1 MRRREFIAGLGSA
14 VAWPLVARGQ
24 QRALPVVGYLNPGAA
39 DGDPLVAAFRLGLN
53 EAGYIEGRNLEILF
67 RYGENQSDRL
77 RSMASDMVRR
87 RVAVIFAAG
96 GFAANAAKE
105 ATRTIPI
112 VCEFAY
118 DPVAAGLVASLN
130 RPGGNVTGASR
141 LVEASITKGLEFF
154 HELMPKVGSV
164 ALMRAQ
170 LDPLRPT
177 MTLTIDRSNQI
188 GRRLRPASPGNED
201 RLLQQVSPDNE
212 AKNAT
217 QTLGLE
223 LMVAPVSS
231 MAEIEQSVAQIAR
244 RSAGLLFDASPLFIN
259 QIDQVVALT
268 ALYRVPAVYS
278 WREASQA
285 GGLMSYGGSFHEVM
299 RIASSYVARILK
311 GEKPADLPVWQAT
324 RLELSLNLKTAKE
337 LGLTVPPTLL
347 AIADEVIE

>member
-1 MRRREFIAGLGSA
+1 MRRRTFIAGLGGTA
-14 VAWPLVARGQ
+14 AWQIAPRAQ
-24 QRALPVVGYLNPGAA
+24 QAALPVVGYLNPGAE
-39 DGDPLVAAFRLGLN
+39 DGDPLLAAFRLGLN
-53 EAGYIEGRNLEILF
+53 EGGYVEGRNLEILY
-67 RYGENQSDRL
+67 RYGEN
-77 RSMASDMVRR
+77 RSTLLLPLASDLVDR

-141 LVEASITKGLEFF
+141 LVEASIAKGLEFF

-164 ALMRAQ
+164 ALMRG
-170 LDPLRPT
+170 DPLRPAIAF
-177 MTLTIDRSNQI
+177 LKV
-188 GRRLRPASPGNED
+188 SPDDED
-201 RLLQQVSPDNE
+201 PLLQQVSPDNQDPPDNE

-223 LMVAPVSS
+223 LLIAPVSS
-231 MAEIEQSVAQIAR
+231 MTQIEQGVAEIAR
-244 RSAGLLFDASPLFIN
+244 RSAGLLVDASPLFIN
-259 QIDQVVALT
+259 QIDQVVAL
-268 ALYRVPAVYS
+268 AARYCVPAVYS

-285 GGLMSYGGSFHEVM
+285 GGLISYGGSFHEVM

-311 GEKPADLPVWQAT
+311 GEKPADLPVQQSQRCLSITSRPPRRSALPFRRAFSPLPT
-324 RLELSLNLKTAKE
+324 R
-337 LGLTVPPTLL
+337 
-347 AIADEVIE
+347 